1 MWSGLRGIF
10 HHRPFNGLYAGE
22 DLTFVQMRSP
32 ITCKISAH
40 CVITSPT
47 FISVLGVCLRILD
60 SRSQELARP
69 PTFGSCCIFTVIV
82 SFVWDLRLRSALSEI
97 SIVWDL
103 QLSWCCLIPGWAELG
118 PLRPEIAHCH
128 DKALNQE
135 AWSENA
141 PLNDGSQNVRTGL
154 QVSTSKRKLVWEEVS
169 LKNILKPIT
178 LTVSLLIVL

>member
-1 MWSGLRGIF
+1 MQLAVTFNEEGVRG
-10 HHRPFNGLYAGE
+10 NMTL
-22 DLTFVQMRSP
+22 
-32 ITCKISAH
+32 K
-40 CVITSPT
+40 
-47 FISVLGVCLRILD
+47 
-60 SRSQELARP
+60 
-69 PTFGSCCIFTVIV
+69 
-82 SFVWDLRLRSALSEI
+82 
-97 SIVWDL
+97 
-103 QLSWCCLIPGWAELG
+103 
-118 PLRPEIAHCH
+118 